1 MEDNEYII
9 NKYKNVS
16 NVRFVEFNS
25 NEYLKALA
33 EAKYIINN
41 STFPG
46 FVTKKDEQIY
56 INTWHGIPLK
66 TLGYDLPDAKKPV
79 AKTMSNFLS

>member
-1 MEDNEYII
+1 MLCSPYALFKEFMNRSDFDKYEHVWAIYDMEDNEYII

-46 FVTKKDEQIY
+46 FVTKR
-56 INTWHGIPLK
+56 
-66 TLGYDLPDAKKPV
+66 
-79 AKTMSNFLS
+79 